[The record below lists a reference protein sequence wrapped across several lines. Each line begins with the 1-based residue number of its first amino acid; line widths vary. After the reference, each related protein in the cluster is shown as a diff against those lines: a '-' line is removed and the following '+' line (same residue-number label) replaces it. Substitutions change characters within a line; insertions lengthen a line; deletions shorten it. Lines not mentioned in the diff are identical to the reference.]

1 MKLIKKALSVL
12 VVSVSLLLA
21 NAALALALLHNMM
34 YRQAEKEF
42 RQIAKLDPVCAMAH
56 WGVAMTLFNPLWAE
70 PKEDEL
76 KRGWKAV
83 IKAGALKPPT
93 AREQGYV
100 AAVRA
105 FFENWQTVDHAAR
118 IAAWEAAQKK
128 VHLAYPD
135 DVDAGALYALAHLAT
150 APKADTAFSH
160 QEEAGAL
167 LEKLRAGA
175 PEHPG
180 VFHYTIH
187 AYDNPRFASR
197 ALEVARGYLKL
208 APDVPHAQHMPSHI
222 FVRMGLWS
230 DSIEWNAR
238 SAAAAM
244 RQSGGEEVSLHY
256 IHAMDYLIYAY
267 LQRAEDDRARA
278 ALAEVNAVERY
289 QDSFVTAYAVAA
301 GQARYPLER
310 RKWREAA
317 ALPLRTHAAFPWDKY
332 PWHESMTYFARG
344 LGAARSGDA
353 SAARKAAESLDALY
367 ELSVKARQDYWA
379 VLADA
384 QRKTVAA
391 WTAYAEGKK
400 NKALGIMRK
409 AADIED
415 SVDKHPVTPGAVLPA
430 RERPMRQASGSR
442 RTASTASTARRM
454 PPRLRETSRR
464 RGSTIPRS
472 CRLPWALR
480 ATGRGLRRHERFFR
494 ESRGKKKRPLHEK
507 LRHTREPPSPLL
519 PPLLPQHRVALQ
531 FREVA
536 GNVYFLGADLHAV
549 IDAVAAPQTVGPH
562 NLRHPLFVG
571 PVPGVED
578 EPVGLQERRGAQV
591 LLVRP
596 VARAGVGA

>member
-21 NAALALALLHNMM
+21 NAAFAQEQPEMAAAEGPLGKVEFHISCGPEAQNRFNRALALLHNMM

-167 LEKLRAGA
+167 MEKLRAGA

-301 GQARYPLER
+301 AQGRYPLER

-332 PWHESMTYFARG
+332 PWLESMTYFARG

-430 RERPMRQASGSR
+430 RELLGDMLMLMGKPGEALAAYEASLGVSPNR
-442 RTASTASTARRM
+442 FNSLYGAANAAEIAGDIEKAGFYYSTLVQITMGVASNR
-454 PPRLRETSRR
+454 PRLTKAKAFVS
-464 RGSTIPRS
+464 
-472 CRLPWALR
+472 
-480 ATGRGLRRHERFFR
+480 
-494 ESRGKKKRPLHEK
+494 EK
-507 LRHTREPPSPLL
+507 
-519 PPLLPQHRVALQ
+519 
-531 FREVA
+531 
-536 GNVYFLGADLHAV
+536 
-549 IDAVAAPQTVGPH
+549 
-562 NLRHPLFVG
+562 
-571 PVPGVED
+571 
-578 EPVGLQERRGAQV
+578 QE
-591 LLVRP
+591 
-596 VARAGVGA
+596 

>member
-1 MKLIKKALSVL
+1 MKLIKTALSIL
-12 VVSVSLLLA
+12 VFSVSLLLA
-21 NAALALALLHNMM
+21 NATFAKEKPEMAAAEGPLGKVDFPVSCGPAAQGQFNRALALLHNMM
-34 YRQAEKEF
+34 YRQAEREF
-42 RQIAKLDPVCAMAH
+42 EQAAELAPGCAMAH

-76 KRGWKAV
+76 RRGWNAVKKAE
-83 IKAGALKPPT
+83 ALEPPT
-93 AREQGYV
+93 GRERGYV

-105 FFENWQTVDHAAR
+105 FFENWQTVNHAAR

-150 APKADTAFSH
+150 APRADTTFSH

-167 LEKLRAGA
+167 LEKLHARA

-187 AYDNPRFASR
+187 AYDNPRFAGR
-197 ALEVARGYLKL
+197 ALEAARGYLKL

-244 RQSGGEEVSLHY
+244 RQSGAEEVSLHY

-301 GQARYPLER
+301 AQARYPLER
-310 RKWREAA
+310 RQWKEAA
-317 ALPLRTHAAFPWDKY
+317 GLPLRTHAAFPWDKY
-332 PWHESMTYFARG
+332 PWHESLTYFARG

-353 SAARKAAESLDALY
+353 AGARSAAETLGTFHER
-367 ELSVKARQDYWA
+367 SVKAGQDYWA

-400 NKALGIMRK
+400 DRALGIMRE
-409 AADIED
+409 AADLED

-430 RERPMRQASGSR
+430 RELLGDMLLLMGKPGEALAAYEASLKVSPNRFNSLYGAGHAAER
-442 RTASTASTARRM
+442 AGDAEKAGFYYSTLVQITIGVESDR
-454 PPRLRETSRR
+454 PRLTKAKAFLS
-464 RGSTIPRS
+464 
-472 CRLPWALR
+472 
-480 ATGRGLRRHERFFR
+480 
-494 ESRGKKKRPLHEK
+494 GK
-507 LRHTREPPSPLL
+507 
-519 PPLLPQHRVALQ
+519 
-531 FREVA
+531 
-536 GNVYFLGADLHAV
+536 
-549 IDAVAAPQTVGPH
+549 
-562 NLRHPLFVG
+562 
-571 PVPGVED
+571 
-578 EPVGLQERRGAQV
+578 
-591 LLVRP
+591 
-596 VARAGVGA
+596 